1 MKQLLHVTGCAG
13 FVGQA
18 LCAELQRQST
28 LAFSGSDRGRCPG
41 TFSEWHRPWTAVDD
55 IGPDTD
61 WAPALEG
68 ADTVIHLAA
77 RAHVLREEADDP
89 LREYRRVNRDGALN
103 LAKQAA
109 AHGIRRFVFM
119 SSIGVNGE
127 QTAGAERNPEGSR
140 LNKPFSEADAPRPHS
155 AYAIAK
161 WEAEQGLMEL
171 ARQAGM
177 ELVILRAPLV
187 YGPGVKGNFARLV
200 RLVGLG
206 LPLPFGSVQNQR
218 SFLAVSNLVDLLIRC
233 VVEPAAGNQLFVVA
247 DGVDV
252 STPDLVRGI
261 ARALGK
267 PARLLPVPVGLLR
280 MGAACVGKQKLF
292 QQLCGSLV
300 VDATKVRRVLA
311 WTPPVTMDQELGLV
325 ADALK
330 KKAAGV
336 WAA

>member
-18 LCAELQRQST
+18 LCSELQRRST
-28 LAFSGSDRGRCPG
+28 LAFSGSDRGSCPE
-41 TFSEWHRPWTAVDD
+41 TFSAWHKSWTAVDD

-61 WAPALEG
+61 WSQALEG
-68 ADTVIHLAA
+68 ADTVVHLAA
-77 RAHVLREEADDP
+77 RAHVLREDADDP
-89 LREYRRVNRDGALN
+89 LREFRRVNRDGTLN
-103 LAKQAA
+103 LARQAA
-109 AHGIRRFVFM
+109 SHGVRRFVFM
-119 SSIGVNGE
+119 SSIGVHGE
-127 QTAGAERNPEGSR
+127 QTAGAERNPEAGR
-140 LNKPFSEADAPRPHS
+140 PNKPFSEADTPRPHS

-161 WEAEQGLMEL
+161 WEAEQGLVEL

-233 VVEPAAGNQLFVVA
+233 VVEPAARNQLFVVA
-247 DGVDV
+247 DGAEV
-252 STPDLVRGI
+252 STPELVRRI
-261 ARALGK
+261 ARALSK
-267 PARLLPVPVGLLR
+267 PARLLPVPVGLLW
-280 MGAACVGKQKLF
+280 MGAVCLGKQKLF

-300 VDATKVRRVLA
+300 VDATKVRQVLA
-311 WTPPVTMDQELGLV
+311 WTPPVTMEQELALV